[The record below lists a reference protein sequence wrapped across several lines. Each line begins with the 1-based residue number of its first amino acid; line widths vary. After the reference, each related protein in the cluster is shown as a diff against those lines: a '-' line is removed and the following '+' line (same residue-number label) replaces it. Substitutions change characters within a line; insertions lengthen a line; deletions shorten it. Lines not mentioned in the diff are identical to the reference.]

1 MPNVR
6 FSQLPLATSVDGDD
20 IFTLVQQPELINKIV
35 TYQTLVNQITALT
48 PVQQTS
54 FVRLSGSTM
63 TGYLTLNANPVNNLH
78 AATKQYVDE
87 VAVDSP
93 IGTVMY
99 FAASSAPVGWFEC
112 DGRNLDTQSFPDLF
126 AAIRYTYGGSG
137 VNFRLPDLRGEF
149 LRGWDRSSVVGAR
162 GVDPGRVFGSS
173 QGDEFR
179 SHSHQAPTWNGS
191 PGTYEVPSGTLYSY
205 DYGVQSAPT
214 AATGGTET
222 RPRNVALLP
231 CIKYS
236 STAQVSQVG
245 LSAQELINYITSL
258 GAQIAGLAGQIA
270 VLNAQIPGIGTIM
283 YFTADTEP
291 ANSYWVE
298 CNGRSLGTTAWPQL
312 FAAIGYRYGG
322 SGGLFNIP
330 DLRGEFIRGW
340 DHGRGVD
347 PGPIARN
354 WVGQIQT
361 DEFRSHT
368 HTATQR
374 GDDGF
379 NSGAGYAVVGFNDN
393 IGAGDASLAN
403 TGGVETRPR
412 NMNLLPCIRI
422 L

>member
-35 TYQTLVNQITALT
+35 TYQTLVSQITALT
-48 PVQQTS
+48 PAQQTS
-54 FVRLSGSTM
+54 FVRLSGGTM
-63 TGYLTLNANPVNNLH
+63 TGYLTLNANPVANLH

-179 SHSHQAPTWNGS
+179 SHSHQSPTWNGS
-191 PGTYEVPSGTLYSY
+191 PGTYEVPSGTLYGY

-258 GAQIAGLAGQIA
+258 GAQIAVLAGQIT
-270 VLNAQIPGIGTIM
+270 VLNAQIPPIGTIAW
-283 YFTADTEP
+283 FSSDPPPP
-291 ANSYWVE
+291 ASYWLV
-298 CNGRSLGTTAWPQL
+298 CDGRNLSTTANPQL
-312 FAAIGYRYGG
+312 FAVIGYQYGNP
-322 SGGLFNIP
+322 GGGFYTIP
-330 DLRGEFIRGW
+330 DLRGEFIRGM
-340 DHGRGVD
+340 DKGRGID
-347 PGPIARN
+347 PTPNRLPGN
-354 WVGQIQT
+354 VQT
-361 DEFRSHT
+361 DAFRSHT

-379 NSGAGYAVVGFNDN
+379 GSGAGYAVVGFNAN

-403 TGGVETRPR
+403 TGGAETRPR
-412 NMNLLPCIRI
+412 NVALLPFIRI
-422 L
+422 A